1 MDYQGWI
8 GADFTSK
15 HFGPAEAFRANTLMI
30 ERMSALLER
39 IGPEKIAEM
48 MHQEGKT
55 AELYIYMSSFL

>member
-1 MDYQGWI
+1 
-8 GADFTSK
+8 
-15 HFGPAEAFRANTLMI
+15 MI

-48 MHQEGKT
+48 MRQEGKT